1 MLPTGPAGGPI
12 YVPRRYQHF
21 RSIRLPKTPNA
32 GLLNSTWLTLESVFK
47 AHSPYPVTLPRIPMA
62 DGARAP
68 PLEII
73 QNFIKIS
80 IEDATLSRESHAGV
94 LKRIP
99 SYPENT
105 FSSRGIIMLAG
116 GRYNM
121 YAATALGVIRET
133 GSRLPIEVWMND
145 TAEEKKGLCDELAK
159 EGMMCKWLSDYVD
172 WHQRQT
178 GYQLKVMTMMFSSF
192 QQFLFLDA
200 DNQPVKNPDAIFD
213 SQSFIDNGAIL
224 WLDYWD
230 HTRAPLLPYIVGLI
244 DGASELF
251 RKDKTV
257 ESGQVVWDKKRHWM
271 VYKPQA
277 LLPASILTLVPRSLF
292 ALLLITT
299 FMDLSI
305 TIPWPHKAS
314 QAGGIKILF
323 R

>member
-1 MLPTGPAGGPI
+1 
-12 YVPRRYQHF
+12 
-21 RSIRLPKTPNA
+21 
-32 GLLNSTWLTLESVFK
+32 
-47 AHSPYPVTLPRIPMA
+47 MA

-73 QNFIKIS
+73 QNFTKLS

-94 LKRIP
+94 LKGIP

-105 FSSRGIIMLAG
+105 FSGRGIIMLAG

-159 EGMMCKWLSDYVD
+159 EGMMCKWLSDYVV

-178 GYQLKVMTMMFSSF
+178 AYQLKVMTMMFSSF

-224 WLDYWD
+224 WPDYWD
-230 HTRAPLLPYIVGLI
+230 HTGAPLLPYIVGLT

-323 R
+323 RWP